1 MVWHCVVKQCITKHC
16 NAKHGIAQRH
26 RTQHCGDDDEAEEKE
41 NLEDEEENVK
51 WDEDV

>member
-1 MVWHCVVKQCITKHC
+1 MRKVEHRITKHC

-26 RTQHCGDDDEAEEKE
+26 RTQHRGDDDEAEEKE
-41 NLEDEEENVK
+41 NREDEEENVK